1 MPGKIRINF
10 NGKNIESP
18 EGITLQELVSQHMGS
33 RAAAGGGCQGGQ
45 SHERADHALKQDC
58 TGRIH

>member
-18 EGITLQELVSQHMGS
+18 EGITLQELVSQHMMDS
-33 RAAAGGGCQGGQ
+33 EQPPVVAAKVDNRM
-45 SHERADHALKQDC
+45 RADLC
-58 TGRIH
+58 S